1 MNSGNSLMDDHFPT
15 SKLDSLNH
23 RDQPRAQRWLASS
36 DHQEYEAGQ
45 LPTRHLVCF
54 LKVNTA
60 KCGYR
65 HQLRQDQRPQK
76 RTIRNTPA

>member
-36 DHQEYEAGQ
+36 DHQEYGAGQ
-45 LPTRHLVCF
+45 LPTRQPVGF
-54 LKVNTA
+54 LKNP
-60 KCGYR
+60 CRPGGYQPIFDR
-65 HQLRQDQRPQK
+65 IDPNSEQ
-76 RTIRNTPA
+76 I